1 MEKQSDRIISA
12 ITSRALIVC
21 SKVPAP
27 EGATGDRCWSLAES
41 LAPAHDVILALPEVT
56 QLFHEDFAVVY
67 YNARNVG
74 LVARDSDVAVCD
86 AEALE
91 SNPQLVDAGIPVA
104 VDVSDIDPTS
114 AEVGNA
120 DAIATADFYICR
132 SEEERGRW
140 LGYLKEAGRV
150 NPHTQDGD
158 SELRNLIDVVQVQTD
173 VVQAESRLQPLL
185 DYCAVPRF
193 ARDRGTQF
201 NAARLPAAPE
211 KPGGLA
217 HYWRRFRYL
226 MRTGG
231 GRAVWSRSGAVI
243 KRRFSK

>member
-1 MEKQSDRIISA
+1 MKKQSDRIISA
-12 ITSRALIVC
+12 ITSRVLIVC

-67 YNARNVG
+67 YNTRNIG

-91 SNPQLVDAGIPVA
+91 SNPQLVDAGIPVV
-104 VDVSDIDPTS
+104 VDVSDINPTS
-114 AEVGNA
+114 AEVGTA
-120 DAIATADFYICR
+120 DVIAAADFYICL
-132 SEEERGRW
+132 SEEERDRW
-140 LGYLKEAGRV
+140 LGYLQEAGRV

-158 SELRNLIDVVQVQTD
+158 SELRNLIDVVPTD
-173 VVQAESRLQPLL
+173 VMQTEGCLQPLL

-193 ARDRGTQF
+193 ARDRGTHF
-201 NAARLPAAPE
+201 NTARLPAAPE

-226 MRTGG
+226 RRTGG
-231 GRAVWSRSGAVI
+231 ARTVWSRSGAVI
-243 KRRFSK
+243 RRRFSK